1 MSLVVRKPVPP
12 KVSKEELLRHAE
24 ATQRLF
30 EGRGGPRSN
39 NKTQSKREGEEQLP
53 GQKSKILRGKNN
65 SPRGVRVGKQS
76 GSSHYMSPTHHPG
89 MIRNFIWSPS
99 TFFLGL
105 TQPLIDSLAIST
117 LY

>member
-1 MSLVVRKPVPP
+1 MSGVVRKAVPP

-30 EGRGGPRSN
+30 EGRGGPRS
-39 NKTQSKREGEEQLP
+39 KKREIVSKHEGEEQLS
-53 GQKSKILRGKNN
+53 GQKREILRGKNN

-89 MIRNFIWSPS
+89 MIRAFIWPFS
-99 TFFLGL
+99 TFL
-105 TQPLIDSLAIST
+105 
-117 LY
+117 